1 MVNAR
6 TISIGQRLVG
16 DGQPC
21 FVIAEGGVNHN
32 GDPRLAEELVRIA
45 ADCRADAVKFQ
56 KRTIHELLTR
66 AALDKP
72 YMNANSLGAT
82 YGEHRQRLELTE
94 TDWYRLRDLALQ
106 LGLEFMGS
114 AWDRG
119 SADLLDTLET
129 PAIKTPSAVLT
140 DLDLLEYIAR
150 KGRPMIVSTGMST
163 LQEVDQAVE
172 RILRHTDQFVL
183 LQCTSAYPSEFV
195 DINLRVMETYR
206 RRYGVLVGYSGH
218 ERGIAVS
225 EAAATLGACVVERHF
240 TKDRTLPGPDHA
252 ASLEPIGLE
261 KLVRDIR
268 HIEVA
273 MGSPEK
279 RIAAAEEPVRIR
291 LGKSVVAAKRIPAGA
306 ILRPEMLGAKSPGD
320 GIAANRLAELVG
332 RVAALDIEADTLLPL
347 DALHWAISKPSADG
361 TLTSGELKHVSAEPT
376 HASAEA
382 MHDVKTTG
390 ARRSAEGFA
399 PEAGSTA
406 SGRDGLG

>member
-1 MVNAR
+1 
-6 TISIGQRLVG
+6 VG

-32 GDPRLAEELVRIA
+32 GNPRLADELVRIA
-45 ADCRADAVKFQ
+45 ANCQADAVKFQ

-72 YMNANSLGAT
+72 YVNPNSLGAT
-82 YGEHRQRLELTE
+82 YGEHRLKLELSDA
-94 TDWYRLRDLALQ
+94 DWYRLRDLATQ

-119 SADLLDTLET
+119 SADLLDVLDS

-163 LQEVDQAVE
+163 LEEVDRAVE
-172 RILRHTDQFVL
+172 RILRFTNALIL
-183 LQCTSAYPSEFV
+183 LQCTSAYPSEFA
-195 DINLRVMETYR
+195 DINLRVMDTYSK
-206 RRYGVLVGYSGH
+206 RYGVLVGYSGH

-252 ASLEPIGLE
+252 ASLEPVGLE

-268 HIEVA
+268 HIEAALGSRDKSVA
-273 MGSPEK
+273 ASELS
-279 RIAAAEEPVRIR
+279 VRVR
-291 LGKSVVAAKRIPAGA
+291 LGKSVVAARHISAGS
-306 ILRPEMLGAKSPGD
+306 ILQQEMLTAKAPGD
-320 GIAANRLAELVG
+320 GISPNYLGRLIG
-332 RVAALDIEADTLLPL
+332 RVAAVDVEADTLLPIE
-347 DALHWAISKPSADG
+347 ALEWEPS
-361 TLTSGELKHVSAEPT
+361 
-376 HASAEA
+376 
-382 MHDVKTTG
+382 
-390 ARRSAEGFA
+390 
-399 PEAGSTA
+399 
-406 SGRDGLG
+406 RDGVGSSA

>member
-1 MVNAR
+1 VNAR
-6 TISIGQRLVG
+6 TIKIGQRVVG

-32 GDPRLAEELVRIA
+32 GDPRLAAELVHIA
-45 ADCRADAVKFQ
+45 AQCQADAVKFQ

-66 AALDKP
+66 EALERP
-72 YMNANSLGAT
+72 YVHANSLGAT
-82 YGEHRQRLELTE
+82 YGEHRLRLELSE
-94 TDWYRLRDLALQ
+94 KDWYRLRDVASS

-119 SADLLDTLET
+119 SADLLEALDT

-163 LQEVDQAVE
+163 LEEVDQAVD
-172 RILRHTDQFVL
+172 RIVRHNGQLIL

-195 DINLRVMETYR
+195 DINLRVMDTLR
-206 RRYGVLVGYSGH
+206 QRYDVLVGYSGH

-225 EAAATLGACVVERHF
+225 AAAAALGACVVERHF

-268 HIEVA
+268 HIELA

-279 RIAAAEEPVRIR
+279 SVAPAEVPVRAR
-291 LGKSVVAAKRIPAGA
+291 LGKSVVAAQHIGAGTV
-306 ILRPEMLGAKSPGD
+306 LRAEMLTVKSPGD
-320 GIAANRLAELVG
+320 GIAANQLERLIG
-332 RVAALDIEADTLLPL
+332 RVATQDVPRDTLMPME
-347 DALHWAISKPSADG
+347 ALTWELTTQTREGIGSSA
-361 TLTSGELKHVSAEPT
+361 
-376 HASAEA
+376 
-382 MHDVKTTG
+382 
-390 ARRSAEGFA
+390 
-399 PEAGSTA
+399 
-406 SGRDGLG
+406 